1 MNAARLAA
9 TSHVMGLF
17 AEVQRVDYVD
27 AKLLRWSDFET
38 TAQSGSGGVDD
49 RQVWIVA
56 VSGEIT
62 PAFAHG
68 ERFRSAMFVLDA
80 QSGDVLAETAGAAGW
95 PPVFGLLK
103 DVTGAVR
110 PQPVVEPARAA
121 APDNNVACG
130 VVSPGSIAIGE
141 GSGADELRPA
151 VSAAYGVVPLFRGLP
166 PSNHPAF
173 GRYACGRFRPGAPN
187 AGLIA
192 YLQPGDPDYIPPSAL
207 LVTGIDL
214 PGSCRYA
221 GQPSSELNADQ
232 VVWLLDCGPAV
243 NASPAEALGPGVIA
257 QGWAAC
263 GWGRTSASWSKG
275 GRTIAIAAGANPATD
290 LPRLTLRASAV
301 CAGVR

>member
-1 MNAARLAA
+1 MSAPRLAA
-9 TSHVMGLF
+9 ISRITGLF

-27 AKLLRWSDFET
+27 AKLLRWADFVAAT
-38 TAQSGSGGVDD
+38 QSGSGGVDD
-49 RQVWIVA
+49 RRVWIVA
-56 VSGEIT
+56 VSGEIM

-68 ERFRSAMFVLDA
+68 ERFRSAMFVVDA
-80 QSGDVLAETAGAAGW
+80 QSSDVLAETAGSAAW
-95 PPVFGLLK
+95 PPFFGQLK

-110 PQPVVEPARAA
+110 PDPVVEPARAS

-192 YLQPGDPDYIPPSAL
+192 YVQPGDPDYVPASAL
-207 LVTGIDL
+207 MVTGFDL
-214 PGSCRYA
+214 PWWCRYS

-243 NASPAEALGPGVIA
+243 NPIVAQNLGPYVID

-263 GWGRTSASWSKG
+263 GRGRTSASWSKD
-275 GRTIAIAAGANPATD
+275 GRTIAIAAGADPATD
-290 LPRLTLRASAV
+290 LPRVTLRANTV
-301 CAGVR
+301 CAGIR